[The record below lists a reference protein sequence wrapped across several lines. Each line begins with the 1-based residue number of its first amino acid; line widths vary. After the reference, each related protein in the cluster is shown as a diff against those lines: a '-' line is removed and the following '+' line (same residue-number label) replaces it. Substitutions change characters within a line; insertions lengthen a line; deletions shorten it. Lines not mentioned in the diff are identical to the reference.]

1 MRELPRGIY
10 GEKQGKYEFAGEDKL
25 VFFPVF
31 LCLGYTLTKNPT
43 LTSGVSCLKLFIFS

>member
-1 MRELPRGIY
+1 MRELPRGIN

-31 LCLGYTLTKNPT
+31 LCLKIFFSFINTKKPR
-43 LTSGVSCLKLFIFS
+43 LSGAFK